1 MEIKNNS
8 KSFEPVIRNGWAIK
22 FSTHR
27 DCNILLLFSS
37 IHTGQ
42 TIIRYFTDEDDAVM
56 YINYITN
63 KSPVELIEQ

>member
-27 DCNILLLFSS
+27 DSNILLVFSS

-42 TIIRYFTDEDDAVM
+42 TIVRYFTDEDDAVV
-56 YINYITN
+56 YINYITS
-63 KSPVELIEQ
+63 KSPVEMLEQ